1 MILLDTCTLLWM
13 VSDSSLLSEQA
24 SRTIR
29 ANAGRIFVSSI
40 SALEIGIKTF
50 RKKLS
55 LPLPLKEWY
64 ALALSLHGVKDL
76 PLDWEITAL
85 ASTLPRHHDDPFD
98 RLIIASAILHEIPVI
113 TPDASF
119 RRYRNVES
127 VW

>member
-13 VSDSSLLSEQA
+13 VSDSSLLSDRA
-24 SRTIR
+24 LKTIR
-29 ANAGRIFVSSI
+29 SNAGRIFVSSI
-40 SALEIGIKTF
+40 SALEIGIKSF

-64 ALALSLHGVKDL
+64 ELALSLHGVKDL
-76 PLDWEITAL
+76 PLIWEMTAL
-85 ASTLPRHHDDPFD
+85 AGTLPRHHDDPFD
-98 RLIIASAILHEIPVI
+98 RLIIASALLHEIPVI

-127 VW
+127 IW